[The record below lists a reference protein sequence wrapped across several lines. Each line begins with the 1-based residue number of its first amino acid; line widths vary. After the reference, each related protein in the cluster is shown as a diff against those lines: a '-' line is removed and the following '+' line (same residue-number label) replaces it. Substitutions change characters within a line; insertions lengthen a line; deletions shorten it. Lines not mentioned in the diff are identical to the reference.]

1 MEVYGQSGI
10 VEKSHFFP
18 NATLISLIFLYVVG
32 HFISAKI
39 GRGPEAN
46 CTFNFT
52 AKAQKYYTR
61 FPKSCL
67 LKNHRKGVPEF

>member
-18 NATLISLIFLYVVG
+18 NATLISLIFLCVVG

-39 GRGPEAN
+39 GRGLEAN
-46 CTFNFT
+46 CTF
-52 AKAQKYYTR
+52 
-61 FPKSCL
+61 
-67 LKNHRKGVPEF
+67 